1 MLIRLIIL
9 IIIYLYR
16 RSIYD
21 FFIYKKLPDFSLSN
35 INKSISNTLNNIVK
49 DKTLKPNL
57 KMIKKMNREFY
68 KEIKYRLKN
77 IDYYYNN
84 LDRFKIKNIYDNI
97 KEERKDILNIISS
110 LEIKKD
116 IHNIEEIKKNIDSYI
131 TNIINNIRETNNKNK
146 INVDWFEDDTLEVE
160 HFDPKINYNYSI
172 Y

>member
-1 MLIRLIIL
+1 MI
-9 IIIYLYR
+9 
-16 RSIYD
+16 
-21 FFIYKKLPDFSLSN
+21 F
-35 INKSISNTLNNIVK
+35 LNNIVK
-49 DKTLKPNL
+49 YKTLKPNL

-116 IHNIEEIKKNIDSYI
+116 IYNIEESKKNIDSYI